1 MSDVADFYWK
11 IKIYQFF
18 FKDFAADIKRFHQ
31 EHKENFR
38 DKNEDN
44 FIITPELL
52 VKCPSLNSL
61 KSSYNRLRKSSFA
74 EDEPKPTSMTALE
87 VFDIKDKGVAPQN
100 HSEEENARIHKGIS
114 N

>member
-11 IKIYQFF
+11 IKIFEFF

-38 DKNEDN
+38 DKNDDN
-44 FIITPELL
+44 LITPELL
-52 VKCPSLNSL
+52 VKCSSLNSL
-61 KSSYNRLRKSSFA
+61 NSSYNRLRKSSFA
-74 EDEPKPTSMTALE
+74 EDESKPTSMTALE
-87 VFDIKDKGVAPQN
+87 DFEIKDKGVAPQN
-100 HSEEENARIHKGIS
+100 HSEEENARIHKGIF